1 MKNEFGRNTCGRKGV
16 VKAHLEAERG
26 GLYYVEKGYIFRNQG
41 EFLLKI
47 NKYSPTN
54 THK

>member
-26 GLYYVEKGYIFRNQG
+26 GFIMLRKVTSLEIKGNSF
-41 EFLLKI
+41 
-47 NKYSPTN
+47 
-54 THK
+54 